1 MHPLVE
7 KFFERPSSHKIGF
20 WLISLLLPIVIFW
33 LYIFKDKLHQLDK
46 LNQEYDQLTSQINH
60 ERRLAKNL
68 DRVKEAVKELDIK
81 LQMALKELPDSREI
95 SELLSSISNL
105 ARNAGLEVALFKP
118 NPENL
123 RDFYAEVPVS
133 ISVAGTYHQVATFF
147 DEVAQLDRIVNIN
160 QIAMQSPHVGQDK
173 VVIKTD
179 CTATTFRYLEESER
193 KQVEAQ
199 NKQRQRRRR

>member
-1 MHPLVE
+1 MHPLIE
-7 KFFERPSSHKIGF
+7 NFFERPTSHKIGF
-20 WLISLLLPIVIFW
+20 WIISLLFPVIIFW
-33 LYIFKDKLHQLDK
+33 SYVFKDRLEQLDK

-60 ERRLAKNL
+60 EQRLARNL
-68 DRVKEAVKELDIK
+68 DRVKVAVKDLEIK

-95 SELLSSISNL
+95 SELLSSVSNL

-160 QIAMQSPHVGQDK
+160 QIGMQSPHVAPEK

-193 KQVEAQ
+193 RQVEEQ
-199 NKQRQRRRR
+199 SKQRQRRRR

>member
-7 KFFERPSSHKIGF
+7 KFFERPPSHKIGF

-160 QIAMQSPHVGQDK
+160 QISMQSPHVGQDK